1 MAREGTK
8 TAAAIAVMV
17 KHADKPMEAVL
28 PLIAKATGHDL
39 PHARNYYVWCVR
51 KGVAP
56 GVIPARA
63 SKPKTEKAPKV
74 KAPKTVSIKTVMK
87 KAGKAY
93 AEKKAAAKTKAEAVV
108 AVTKSPE
115 EIERIKAANL
125 ARMKSVMARVKQEV
139 RKPDTEEIPFSETDS
154 FAAPA
159 FLSKDEVT
167 ALV

>member
-17 KHADKPMEAVL
+17 KYADKPMEEVL
-28 PLIAKATGHDL
+28 PFIAKVTGHDI

-56 GVIPARA
+56 GIIPARA
-63 SKPKTEKAPKV
+63 PKAAKAK
-74 KAPKTVSIKTVMK
+74 KEISAK
-87 KAGKAY
+87 KAL
-93 AEKKAAAKTKAEAVV
+93 KAAGLKATVRTKAEAVK
-108 AVTKSPE
+108 AVTKSPD

-125 ARMKSVMARVKQEV
+125 ARMKSVLGKVKQNV
-139 RKPDTEEIPFSETDS
+139 RKDEDAPVFAETDS

-159 FLSKDEVT
+159 FLTKDEVT

>member
-93 AEKKAAAKTKAEAVV
+93 AEKKAARTKAEAVV

-125 ARMKSVMARVKQEV
+125 ARMKNVLAKVKQEV
-139 RKPDTEEIPFSETDS
+139 RKPETDEVPFAETDS

-159 FLSKDEVT
+159 FLSKEEIT

>member
-1 MAREGTK
+1 MAREGSK
-8 TAAAIAVMV
+8 TAAAIAVMT

-63 SKPKTEKAPKV
+63 AKAKPV
-74 KAPKTVSIKTVMK
+74 KAPK
-87 KAGKAY
+87 
-93 AEKKAAAKTKAEAVV
+93 AAKEKAVKRMAKEVAAKAVK
-108 AVTKSPE
+108 AVKPTAPTKSAD

-125 ARMKSVMARVKQEV
+125 ARMKAVLGKVKQTV
-139 RKPDTEEIPFSETDS
+139 RKDDAEAPAFAETDS

-159 FLSKDEVT
+159 FLTKDEVS